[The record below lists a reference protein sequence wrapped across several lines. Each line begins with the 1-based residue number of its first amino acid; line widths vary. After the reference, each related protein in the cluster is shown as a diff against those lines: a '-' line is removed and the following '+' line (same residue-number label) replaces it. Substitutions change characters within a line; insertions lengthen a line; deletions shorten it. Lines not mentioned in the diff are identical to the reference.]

1 VLAIAVVANLVSYLL
16 STAPGTVL
24 GTGYDARE
32 IAAVLPLGAV
42 LAGRVLVAVLAG
54 AMLGAGPGE
63 AGVGAVPGGR
73 VSGDGRMGWDGG
85 GRLRGWVQL
94 TKGAESTVRSK
105 ISILISFIF
114 LVVIAGYMSAF
125 GYSAAQGAVPGQE
138 SVLASWLAG
147 HGLRYGLGGSSA
159 NVVTVDSGGRVD
171 VMPVAVRGG
180 RVRALRYQTPADA
193 YDSRRHDANFLVTG
207 VPGASPGET
216 VQTAPDAAVR
226 ATFGPAARKY
236 RFDGYTVLVWRVN
249 LLTRM
254 GE

>member
-1 VLAIAVVANLVSYLL
+1 M

-42 LAGRVLVAVLAG
+42 LAGRVFGNA
-54 AMLGAGPGE
+54 
-63 AGVGAVPGGR
+63 GGR
-73 VSGDGRMGWDGG
+73 PGRWNG
-85 GRLRGWVQL
+85 LAV
-94 TKGAESTVRSK
+94 GAESTVRSK
-105 ISILISFIF
+105 ISISIFFILF
-114 LVVIAGYMSAF
+114 IALAGYASAF
-125 GYSAAQGAVPGQE
+125 GYSVAQGAAPGQE

-171 VMPVAVRGG
+171 LMPVAVRGG
-180 RVRALRYQTPADA
+180 RVRALLYQTPEAAFDP
-193 YDSRRHDANFLVTG
+193 RLHDANFLVTG
-207 VPGASPGET
+207 VPGAQAGQT
-216 VQTAPDAAVR
+216 AQTAPAAAVR
-226 ATFGPAARKY
+226 ATFGRPARSY

-254 GE
+254 RE

>member
-1 VLAIAVVANLVSYLL
+1 MLAVAVAANLVSYLV

-42 LAGRVLVAVLAG
+42 LAGRVFGAVLG
-54 AMLGAGPGE
+54 WVRGSDDGGAGRAGE
-63 AGVGAVPGGR
+63 WGR
-73 VSGDGRMGWDGG
+73 SGG
-85 GRLRGWVQL
+85 GRGDRGQL
-94 TKGAESTVRSK
+94 NAGAESTVRSK
-105 ISILISFIF
+105 ISILISFI
-114 LVVIAGYMSAF
+114 LLIVIAGYVSAF

-159 NVVTVDSGGRVD
+159 NVVTVDSGGRVGAD
-171 VMPVAVRGG
+171 AGRGARGAGASAAVRVAG
-180 RVRALRYQTPADA
+180 RA
-193 YDSRRHDANFLVTG
+193 YDPRLHDANFLVTG
-207 VPGASPGET
+207 VPGASAGET
-216 VQTAPDAAVR
+216 RQTASDAAVR
-226 ATFGPAARKY
+226 ATFGPAAPKY

-254 GE
+254 RE